1 MNRRLSS
8 RKSSLKLRRK
18 SSWEFVRNSTSYNSV
33 QSHGV
38 DAYTVNTFQVKNNEF
53 LLATSLDHAR
63 ITRYMREDS
72 H

>member
-1 MNRRLSS
+1 MDRRLSS

-38 DAYTVNTFQVKNNEF
+38 DAYTVNTFQVNNEF
-53 LLATSLDHAR
+53 LLPTSLDHAR
-63 ITRYMREDS
+63 ITRCMREDS